1 MARNYDYTCSVMS
14 NWCPACMQ
22 KSGGVNLVGGEY
34 HVPSPVTLNTLIW
47 RCENGHEYTIHISKP
62 RNQNNILL
70 R

>member
-34 HVPSPVTLNTLIW
+34 HVPSPVTPK
-47 RCENGHEYTIHISKP
+47 YTHLALREWTRIHNPYLQATQPK
-62 RNQNNILL
+62 
-70 R
+70 